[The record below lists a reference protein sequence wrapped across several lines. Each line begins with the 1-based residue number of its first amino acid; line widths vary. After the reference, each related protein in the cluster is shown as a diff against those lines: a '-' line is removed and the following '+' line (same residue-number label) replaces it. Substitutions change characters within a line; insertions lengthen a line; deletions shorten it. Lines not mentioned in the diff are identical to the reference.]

1 MAGKVEKKQTSEDM
15 EKEQKDLQLE
25 VKIGTILTQGSIRAL
40 ASVNINHA
48 FAVRNVKIVEGTK
61 GLFVSMPSY
70 KTGNGEYKDICFPIT
85 SEARAQLNKAVL
97 DAYEQTLNQSQERNQ
112 KQGNIIQSPTE
123 GAVQMAGM

>member
-1 MAGKVEKKQTSEDM
+1 MAGKVEKKQTSEGM

-25 VKIGTILTQGSIRAL
+25 VKVGTIMTQGSIRAL

-70 KTGNGEYKDICFPIT
+70 KTANGEYKDICFPIT

-112 KQGNIIQSPTE
+112 KQGNISQSLTE